1 MSKIQ
6 LHNFN
11 YFQCFLFVSIIDI
24 PYYFKKWTFIN
35 FFFIFFSFEPR
46 EGFEP
51 RLYYSLRYLFGT
63 PCLRRAD
70 PLHHFGKCC
79 SVQPL
84 PVNKNP
90 RIAYFPWKTP
100 CTPSRTVE
108 CAQWHLALCVWFPK
122 SNHQKCCG
130 GWTRTT
136 DLQVGLLMGFE
147 PTYSWF
153 PVRL

>member
-11 YFQCFLFVSIIDI
+11 YFPCFLFVSIINI

-35 FFFIFFSFEPR
+35 FFFIFFLLSQER
-46 EGFEP
+46 DSNP

-70 PLHHFGKCC
+70 PLHHLGRCC

-90 RIAYFPWKTP
+90 RIAYFPRKTP

-108 CAQWHLALCVWFPK
+108 CAQWHLALCVWFPN